1 MGKEILGLVDQIP
14 ASVLTEGDQ
23 ENIRV
28 GKLGELFTVDWHQ
41 RLALAGRVFTMPL
54 GTIAGDA
61 SYSALTGNSTALDN
75 DQPEIVIAIDT
86 GWLIP
91 IEINVGYSTSDP
103 DAYDDWLDL
112 LFIAD
117 RSQTVPAGET
127 GNIVTAINLLDGGDN
142 FNGRCYNTISSDITN
157 PTASDILGY
166 KYWENTQ
173 LAGEVFGRVDP
184 TFNFHKKFDIPR
196 FLAGPCSIIG
206 FVTGKVAPTYMGS
219 VTFAHVPTGWVSL
232 S

>member
-1 MGKEILGLVDQIP
+1 MGKDILGLVDQMP
-14 ASVLTEGDQ
+14 PSVLMEGEQ
-23 ENIRV
+23 EKIRI

-61 SYSALTGNSTALDN
+61 SYSALTGNGTALDN

-91 IEINVGYSTSDP
+91 IEIDVGYSVADP
-103 DAYDDWLDL
+103 DAYDDWLDI

-127 GNIVTAINLLDGGDN
+127 GNIITALNLLDGGDS
-142 FNGRCYNTISSDITN
+142 FSGRCYNTISSDITN
-157 PTASDILGY
+157 PVTSDILGY
-166 KYWENTQ
+166 KYWEQTQ
-173 LAGEVFGRVDP
+173 LAAEVFGRVTP
-184 TFNFHKKFDIPR
+184 TYNFYKKFDIPR

-219 VTFAHVPTGWVSL
+219 ITFAHVPTSWIPL